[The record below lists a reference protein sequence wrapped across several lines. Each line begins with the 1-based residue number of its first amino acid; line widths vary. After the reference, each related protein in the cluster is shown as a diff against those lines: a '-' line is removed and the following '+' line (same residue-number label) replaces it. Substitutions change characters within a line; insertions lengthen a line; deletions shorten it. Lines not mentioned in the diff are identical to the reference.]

1 MNGSLPNCDHSMM
14 SRKTQNLD
22 GLKRKELY
30 RMEVV
35 NSALKVAHEAVHVS
49 DGSIGGGMLR
59 D

>member
-1 MNGSLPNCDHSMM
+1 MM
-14 SRKTQNLD
+14 SRKTQDLD